1 MVIFIWKNA
10 GGIIDFLANNK
21 SASFEF
27 KKITGQTG
35 NYDTKDVK
43 IMVLL
48 LLEHLNTFWRTLEMP
63 LMNCEIN
70 FILTWSANYFIVA
83 GTAVNQIPT
92 FSIIDTKLYVSV
104 LTLSNQNNTKQL
116 TGINIIQN

>member
-48 LLEHLNTFWRTLEMP
+48 LLEYLNTFWRTLEMP

-83 GTAVNQIPT
+83 GTAVNQVPT
-92 FSIIDTKLYVSV
+92 FSIIDAKLYVLV
-104 LTLSNQNNTKQL
+104 LTLSNQNNAKQL
-116 TGINIIQN
+116 AGINIIQN

>member
-48 LLEHLNTFWRTLEMP
+48 LLEYLNTFWRTLEMP